1 VKVIP
6 ETYLVKFIPETRRA
20 HYIWYLRCY
29 YYNKVV
35 IVFYIGV
42 IMFYIGVIM
51 FYIGVIVYI

>member
-51 FYIGVIVYI
+51 YI